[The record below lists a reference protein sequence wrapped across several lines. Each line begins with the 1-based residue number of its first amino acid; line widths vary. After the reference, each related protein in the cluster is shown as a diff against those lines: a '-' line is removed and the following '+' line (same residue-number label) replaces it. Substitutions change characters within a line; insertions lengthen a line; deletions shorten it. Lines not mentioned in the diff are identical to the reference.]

1 VSSAGSASGAGGAS
15 GLAAVRG
22 LLREGKLPDAVTAL
36 QNLVRSKPADA
47 GLRIGLFQ
55 VYSLLGKWGQA
66 RDQIEV
72 AGQLDSQNMMAS
84 GLYAQAITA
93 EEVREQAFTGKG
105 MPTIFGEPP
114 AWAAM
119 MLQAVKFDVAGN
131 KAAAADL
138 RTKAMEEA
146 PARSGTVNGQPF
158 AWIADADCRFGPLF
172 EVIIEGTYYWVPMER
187 VAAVEIKAASDVDH
201 AIWARVSFTWTNGG
215 SSMGLMPV
223 RYPGTTASGDTE
235 LQLARA
241 TAWSDSPAGSL
252 GLGQRMLASDQQ
264 DWNLLDIREITFNPD
279 EQPAAEGEA

>member
-1 VSSAGSASGAGGAS
+1 MLRQGKVAES
-15 GLAAVRG
+15 LAA
-22 LLREGKLPDAVTAL
+22 L
-36 QNLVRSKPADA
+36 QSLVRSKPADA

-55 VYSLLGKWGQA
+55 VYSLLGKWSQA

-72 AGQLDSQNMMAS
+72 AGQLDNSNMMAS

-105 MPTIFGEPP
+105 LPTIFGEPP

-131 KAAAADL
+131 AAAASEL
-138 RTKAMEEA
+138 RGKAVEEA
-146 PARSGTVNGQPF
+146 PARSGKINGQPF
-158 AWIADADCRFGPLF
+158 AWLADADCRFGPCF

-187 VAAVEIKAASDVDH
+187 VTAVEFKAASDIDH

-223 RYPGTTASGDTE
+223 RYPGTASSSDGE
-235 LQLARA
+235 LQLSRA
-241 TAWSDSPAGSL
+241 TAWSDSPAGSV

-264 DWNLLDIREITFNPD
+264 DWNLLDIREILFDAD
-279 EQPAAEGEA
+279 ESGDA